1 MRGRTKKWLRL
12 QQKQVELRPRIVTE
26 PGVQE
31 EVRRNGVE
39 TEKNKDNFCSCDD
52 FVTYDDDVC

>member
-1 MRGRTKKWLRL
+1 MWLRL
-12 QQKQVELRPRIVTE
+12 QQKQVELRPRIATE

-39 TEKNKDNFCSCDD
+39 TEKNKDNLM
-52 FVTYDDDVC
+52 VVMILLRMTTYVDS